1 MNTLK
6 YGDLK
11 TNLKEE
17 RKMWRRNSRKKTIVH
32 ENILSLTLFSIF
44 LCFKSW
50 IHIIIIIIII
60 IWKLFPTD
68 KTKHRHTQKKNP
80 ENNLFLFVCLFCF
93 LELIDCLLESHCN
106 ISILSFSL
114 SLFLSFC
121 LCVCVATLFLS
132 PSRKPQQQQPGET
145 TTTTTSTTT
154 TITNQNKNTRKEIWR

>member
-68 KTKHRHTQKKNP
+68 KTKHRHTHKKRTQKTTY
-80 ENNLFLFVCLFCF
+80 FCLFVCSVSWNWLIVF
-93 LELIDCLLESHCN
+93 LNHIV
-106 ISILSFSL
+106 IFLSSL

-121 LCVCVATLFLS
+121 LSVFVFVLQLSSFL
-132 PSRKPQQQQPGET
+132 PRENHNNNNRERRRRQQHQQQQ
-145 TTTTTSTTT
+145 
-154 TITNQNKNTRKEIWR
+154 Q